1 MEAEG
6 DKRKNLRPDGCR
18 QSHKQQEEVFWVKIV
33 LEGDAQEIATFVLAA
48 QGQRMLMEANPIVL
62 RTVKDKEALADSIRS
77 ALENQ

>member
-1 MEAEG
+1 M
-6 DKRKNLRPDGCR
+6 
-18 QSHKQQEEVFWVKIV
+18 KIV